1 MEEGEQ
7 KIMNV
12 TFDQETYKDL
22 IYEANLQGLAA
33 PALVAR
39 IIREYIKNQ
48 TGPYEGANQPEDLN
62 GKNKR

>member
-1 MEEGEQ
+1 M
-7 KIMNV
+7 KII
-12 TFDQETYKDL
+12 FDQETYKDL

-39 IIREYIKNQ
+39 IIREYIQKQ

>member
-1 MEEGEQ
+1 
-7 KIMNV
+7 MNI
-12 TFDQETYKDL
+12 TFDQETYKEL

-48 TGPYEGANQPEDLN
+48 AGPYEGAKQSEDLD
-62 GKNKR
+62 GKNNR

>member
-1 MEEGEQ
+1 M
-7 KIMNV
+7 KII
-12 TFDQETYKDL
+12 FDQETYKEL

-48 TGPYEGANQPEDLN
+48 TGPYEGAEENNEQ
-62 GKNKR
+62 KRTTISGN

>member
-1 MEEGEQ
+1 
-7 KIMNV
+7 MNV
-12 TFDQETYKDL
+12 TFYQETYKEL

-48 TGPYEGANQPEDLN
+48 TGPYEGANKPEDLN
-62 GKNKR
+62 GNRRNIK

>member
-1 MEEGEQ
+1 
-7 KIMNV
+7 MNV
-12 TFDQETYKDL
+12 TFDQETYRDL

-48 TGPYEGANQPEDLN
+48 TGPYEGAEE
-62 GKNKR
+62 KNEQKRTTISGN